1 MTDRQIVLIT
11 GGGRGIGAATAR
23 LAAERGYD
31 VAINYKSNAD
41 AAAKVAKDVENLGGR
56 AVTIQGDMAQEADV
70 ERLFKEVDAFGPLRH
85 LVYNSGVTGKNS
97 RFESVSTETLRE
109 NVDVN
114 VMGAFFTARAAIPR
128 LSTRHGKAGGS
139 MVFLSSVQS
148 RLGAPGEYAWYAA
161 TKGAVD
167 SFTIGL
173 SRELAGEGIRVNAV
187 SPGPIDTEIHE
198 PGRKERVAPMLP
210 TGRFGTAQEVAEAI
224 LFLISDRAS
233 YTSGTILT
241 VSGAR

>member
-23 LAAERGYD
+23 LAAQRGYD

-41 AAAKVAKDVENLGGR
+41 AAASVVKDMEALGSR
-56 AVTIQGDMAQEADV
+56 AIAIQGDMAQEADV
-70 ERLFKEVDAFGPLRH
+70 DRLFQAVDAFGPLRH
-85 LVYNSGVTGKNS
+85 LVYNSGVTGKSS
-97 RFESVSTETLRE
+97 RFEAVSTQTLRE

-114 VMGAFFTARAAIPR
+114 VMGAFLTARTAIPR

-139 MVFLSSVQS
+139 MVFLSSIQT

-161 TKGAVD
+161 TKGAVE
-167 SFTIGL
+167 SLTIGL

-198 PGRKERVAPMLP
+198 PGRLARIAPTLPAGRV
-210 TGRFGTAQEVAEAI
+210 GTPQEVAEAI

>member
-23 LAAERGYD
+23 LAAQRGYD
-31 VAINYKSNAD
+31 VAVNYKSNAD
-41 AAAKVAKDVENLGGR
+41 AAANVVKDVEGSGGR
-56 AVTIQGDMAQEADV
+56 AIAIQGDMALEADV
-70 ERLFKEVDAFGPLRH
+70 ERVFKAVDAFGPLRH

-97 RFESVSTETLRE
+97 RFVAVPTETLRE
-109 NVDVN
+109 NVEVN
-114 VMGAFFTARAAIPR
+114 VMGAFFTARAAIAR
-128 LSTRHGKAGGS
+128 LSTKLGGAGGS
-139 MVFLSSVQS
+139 IVFLSSVQS
-148 RLGAPGEYAWYAA
+148 KLGAAGEYVWYAA

-167 SFTIGL
+167 SLTVGL

-187 SPGPIDTEIHE
+187 APGPIDTEIHE
-198 PGRKERVAPMLP
+198 PGRLERIAPSLP
-210 TGRFGTAQEVAEAI
+210 SGRVGTPEEVAEAV
-224 LFLISDRAS
+224 LFLISDKAS

>member
-1 MTDRQIVLIT
+1 MSDRQIVLIT

-23 LAAERGYD
+23 LAAQRGYD

-41 AAAKVAKDVENLGGR
+41 AAAKVVKDVESSGGR
-56 AVTIQGDMAQEADV
+56 AIAVQGDMAQEADV
-70 ERLFKEVDAFGPLRH
+70 EHLFKAVDAFGPLRH

-97 RFESVSTETLRE
+97 RFEAVSTQTLRE

-114 VMGAFFTARAAIPR
+114 VMGAFFAARAAIPR
-128 LSTRHGKAGGS
+128 LSTRHGGAGGS

-148 RLGAPGEYAWYAA
+148 KLGAAGEYAWYAA

-167 SFTIGL
+167 SLTIGL

-198 PGRKERVAPMLP
+198 PGRLERIAHTLP
-210 TGRFGTAQEVAEAI
+210 SGRVGTPQEVAEAI

>member
-23 LAAERGYD
+23 LAAQRGYD

-41 AAAKVAKDVENLGGR
+41 AAAKVVKDIESFGGR
-56 AVTIQGDMAQEADV
+56 AIAIQGDMGQEADV
-70 ERLFKEVDAFGPLRH
+70 ERLFKAVDAFGPLRH
-85 LVYNSGVTGKNS
+85 LVYNSGATGKNS
-97 RFESVSTETLRE
+97 RFEAVSTETLRE

-128 LSTRHGKAGGS
+128 MSTRHGKTGGS
-139 MVFLSSVQS
+139 IVFLSSVQS
-148 RLGAPGEYAWYAA
+148 KLGAAGEYAWYAA

-167 SFTIGL
+167 SLTVGL

-198 PGRKERVAPMLP
+198 PGRLERIAHTLP
-210 TGRFGTAQEVAEAI
+210 SGRVGTPEEVAEAI
-224 LFLISDRAS
+224 MFLVSDKAS

>member
-1 MTDRQIVLIT
+1 MTDKQIVLIT

-23 LAAERGYD
+23 LAAQRGYD

-41 AAAKVAKDVENLGGR
+41 AAAEVVKDIESSGSR
-56 AVTIQGDMAQEADV
+56 AIAIQGDMAQEADV
-70 ERLFKEVDAFGPLRH
+70 ERLFKDVDAFGPLRH
-85 LVYNSGVTGKNS
+85 LVYNSGVTGRNS
-97 RFESVSTETLRE
+97 RFEAVSTETLRE

-139 MVFLSSVQS
+139 IVFLSSVQS
-148 RLGAPGEYAWYAA
+148 KLGAAGEYAWYAA

-167 SFTIGL
+167 ALTIGL

-198 PGRKERVAPMLP
+198 PGRLERIAHTLP
-210 TGRFGTAQEVAEAI
+210 SGRVGTPQEVAEAI